1 MKNRRSGSAF
11 ALLAL
16 FAPGAIAAVG
26 PTFESGI
33 FDATGCQSHGP
44 LAPRHQPVTL
54 TRQEQPLMS
63 EGPGDEMPTWYSG
76 DGFEELRHSALAQ

>member
-1 MKNRRSGSAF
+1 MKNGRLGFAF
-11 ALLAL
+11 ALLAP

-33 FDATGCQSHGP
+33 FDATGCQSHGRV
-44 LAPRHQPVTL
+44 APRHQPVTL

-63 EGPGDEMPTWYSG
+63 EGPGDEMQPMYSG